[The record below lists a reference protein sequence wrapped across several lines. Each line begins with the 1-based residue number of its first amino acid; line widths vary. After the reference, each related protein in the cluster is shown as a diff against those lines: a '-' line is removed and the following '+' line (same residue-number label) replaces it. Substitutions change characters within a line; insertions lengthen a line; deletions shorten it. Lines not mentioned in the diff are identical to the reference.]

1 MSPFRVRG
9 RTVKEVHMGKRPEDE
24 KEPDADEGSEEDL
37 EKEGV
42 VDDEEDEHKD

>member
-24 KEPDADEGSEEDL
+24 KQPEVDEPSEEDL
-37 EKEGV
+37 EEE
-42 VDDEEDEHKD
+42 VDPNEKDEEDKD